1 MLKKIKSFY
10 IAPLAVLAVFA
21 LVFATNGFYPF
32 GSASVSWCDMNQQ
45 VIPLFCNFKDILSG
59 NSGFLLNL
67 NNAGGMN
74 FLGVFFFFLSSPFTF
89 LVAFFEKADI
99 PFLMNILV
107 VLKLCACA
115 ATAGIYFESTFKKQS
130 TAFKTILCFAY
141 AFSGYGMMFYQNII
155 WLDLMYLFPLLLL
168 GTNHLLERDKPAL
181 LTLCLSLCTAVN
193 FYLSYCVY
201 LFIIILLGIYTLSKS
216 VKDKTAYLKLGISA
230 ICSLLIT
237 AAVCLPSLIQYFSSG
252 RTSNVIEGLKNCS
265 FFTYTETTL
274 AAVLSSGI
282 IFAVL
287 LIILPRFFEQ
297 NKKTTC
303 LIAAFLTLLI
313 PMFVEP
319 VNRMWHTGSYM
330 SFPVRFGFIAVF
342 IGLAI
347 CGEYFEKQDL
357 EHKTTPLFGAL
368 SIFLCLVLGGF
379 MLYYVNQNTDTL
391 TNYVQTLWGDKD
403 SLRGLLVIFG
413 VAVMGYLVP
422 LVFARKKLIGK
433 NILAVCLSLV
443 VLCESLC
450 ATTIYIAPAKD
461 KLNTE
466 NYQNFVALE
475 DDITDEGFFRV
486 NLSHKFIDA
495 NMTGAIGYNSLGHYT
510 SFTDKNY
517 MTAVKHLGYSGYWME
532 IGNWGGNTLSD
543 ALMSVKY
550 TVNKNGDTFSI
561 FENDLVLSPATLVS
575 AVPEAFESGNRI
587 EVLGDAFAQMFSLE
601 KSPVTAYEMSGFS
614 DCNYYNN
621 FGTHIFENWNGG
633 IITYTVNVS
642 NKQRLYFDCFGVA
655 SNALVEPI
663 NNSFSV
669 FVNGNAVAYSYPEQN
684 YNGTLYLGEF
694 ENETVEIRLQ
704 LKKGLSCK
712 SFGVFGIDV
721 NAVEDALANAQ
732 TFDLSIEQNKI
743 TGEIPKSQS
752 GTLFLSLPYN
762 EGYKITVNGQE
773 VPYRKALTGFT
784 AVNLENGGT
793 LKITFMPKGLPI
805 GLALSGIGAL
815 LTALF
820 LLKHKKLNLLP
831 EGIKK
836 AVYALFITVFV
847 AAITIVY
854 AVPILINLV

>member
-10 IAPLAVLAVFA
+10 AAPLAVLAVFT
-21 LVFATNGFYPF
+21 LVFALNGFYPF

-74 FLGVFFFFLSSPFTF
+74 FFGVFFFFLSSPFTF

-99 PFLMNILV
+99 PFLMNILL

-168 GTNHLLERDKPAL
+168 GIDHLLERDKPAL
-181 LTLCLSLCTAVN
+181 LTVSLALCTAVN

-201 LFIIILLGIYTLSKS
+201 LFVIILLGIYTLSKS

-237 AAVCLPSLIQYFSSG
+237 AAVCLPSLMQYFSSG

-297 NKKTTC
+297 GKKTTA
-303 LIAAFLTLLI
+303 LIAAFLALII
-313 PMFVEP
+313 PMLVEP

-347 CGEYFEKQDL
+347 CGEYFEKQDF
-357 EHKTTPLFGAL
+357 EFKTKPLFAAF
-368 SIFLCLVLGGF
+368 SILVCLILGGF

-391 TNYVQTLWGDKD
+391 TNYVQTLWGDKE

-413 VAVMGYLVP
+413 AAIIAYLVP
-422 LVFARKKLIGK
+422 LIFARKKLIGK
-433 NILAVCLSLV
+433 NILALCLSLMA
-443 VLCESLC
+443 LCESLC
-450 ATTIYIAPAKD
+450 ATAIYVVPAKD

-466 NYQNFVALE
+466 SYQNFVTLE
-475 DDITDEGFFRV
+475 DKISDENFFRV
-486 NLSHKFIDA
+486 NLSYKFIDA

-550 TVNKNGDTFSI
+550 IVNKNGGAFSV

-575 AVPEAFESGNRI
+575 AVPKTLESGNRI
-587 EVLGDAFAQMFSLE
+587 EALGSAFAQMFSLE
-601 KSPVTAYEMSGFS
+601 KSPVTAYEMSDFFG
-614 DCNYYNN
+614 CNYYNN
-621 FGTHIFENWNGG
+621 FGTHIFKNTNGG
-633 IITYTVNVS
+633 IFTYTVNVTG
-642 NKQRLYFDCFGVA
+642 KQRLYFDCFGVA
-655 SNALVEPI
+655 SNALVEPV

-669 FVNGNAVAYSYPEQN
+669 FVNSNAVSYSYPEQN

-704 LKKGLSCK
+704 LKKDLSCK
-712 SFGVFGIDV
+712 SFGVFGIDI
-721 NAVEDALANAQ
+721 NAVEAAVLNAQ
-732 TFDLSIEQNKI
+732 TFNLSVGQNEI
-743 TGEIPKSQS
+743 TGEIPSSQN

-773 VPYRKALTGFT
+773 VPYSKALTGFT
-784 AVNLENGGT
+784 AVTLKNGGT
-793 LKITFMPKGLPI
+793 LKITFMPKGLPL
-805 GLALSGIGAL
+805 GLVLSGIGAL
-815 LTALF
+815 ITALF

-831 EGIKK
+831 DGIKK
-836 AVYALFITVFV
+836 AVYALFITVF
-847 AAITIVY
+847 AAAVTIVY
-854 AVPILINLV
+854 IIPVVINLV